1 MQCHKWLP
9 TAYWYSW
16 GSWALLALAK
26 RGRARPSQKES
37 NRKAPD
43 RKAGAFLLSGRVLK
57 ELFEVTGADLV
68 LEALEEEGVDL
79 IFGYPGGANLPIYQ
93 RLPEHPKLKHILV
106 RHEQGAAHM
115 ADGYARACGRPGVVF
130 ATSGPGALNLV
141 TGLCTAYMDSVPM
154 IAITGQ
160 VNSTQ
165 VGRDAFQE
173 SDVIGATSSV
183 TKHSYLVTDIAQLPR
198 VIHEAFHIATTG
210 RPGPVL
216 IDICKDVQ
224 MAEAESAP
232 RAPFRLAGYHL
243 NGHVKLE
250 DAKVAAQ
257 ALARAERPVILAGH
271 GVLLSHAE
279 QALLDVAEKS
289 GVPVG
294 TTLLGIGGFPVNHPL
309 SLHMTGFMGTGW
321 CLKAVQNADVLM
333 MVGMRVDDRVTARL
347 ADFAPKVTTFIHV
360 DIDGSEMGKNVR
372 PHIELV
378 ADARNA
384 LEAILP
390 HIDSVDERRGAW
402 LTQIDAWREEHP
414 LRYTHSN
421 GHLQPQDVLIDMY
434 KRCRN
439 EAVVV
444 ADVGQ
449 NQIWAA
455 LWWNYDRPG
464 LFINSGGAG
473 TMGFALPAAIGAKFA
488 RPDLDVWCVAGEGG
502 FVMTAQ
508 ELSVAVEHQLDIKI
522 VLLNNFSLGM
532 VRQFQDDFY
541 GGVRSQ
547 VELTHIPDFVK
558 LADAYGLPGV
568 RVDKLADVG
577 PAMDAAVRT
586 KGPFLID
593 FRIDPEA
600 NVYPIVP
607 LGESL
612 NDFWEA
618 PQQ

>member
-1 MQCHKWLP
+1 
-9 TAYWYSW
+9 
-16 GSWALLALAK
+16 
-26 RGRARPSQKES
+26 
-37 NRKAPD
+37 
-43 RKAGAFLLSGRVLK
+43 
-57 ELFEVTGADLV
+57 VTGADLV

-224 MAEAESAP
+224 MAVAERAP
-232 RAPFRLAGYHL
+232 RAPLSIPGYQL
-243 NGHVKLE
+243 NGHVQLE
-250 DAKVAAQ
+250 DARIAAR
-257 ALARAERPVILAGH
+257 ALAHAERPVILAGH

-279 QALLDVAEKS
+279 QALLDVAEKA

-347 ADFAPKVTTFIHV
+347 ADFAPRVTTFIHV

-390 HIDSVDERRGAW
+390 HIDSIDEGRGAW

-488 RPDLDVWCVAGEGG
+488 RPELDVWCVAGEGG

-577 PAMDAAVRT
+577 PAMDAAQRT

-607 LGESL
+607 LGKSL

>member
-1 MQCHKWLP
+1 MI
-9 TAYWYSW
+9 
-16 GSWALLALAK
+16 
-26 RGRARPSQKES
+26 
-37 NRKAPD
+37 
-43 RKAGAFLLSGRVLK
+43 
-57 ELFEVTGADLV
+57 
-68 LEALEEEGVDL
+68 LEALEREGVEH

-93 RLPEHPKLKHILV
+93 HLHEFPRLKHVLV

-115 ADGYARACGRPGVVF
+115 ADGYARASGKPGVVF

-154 IAITGQ
+154 VAITGQ
-160 VNSTQ
+160 VVSTQ

-183 TKHSYLVTDIAQLPR
+183 TKHSYLVTRIDQLPR

-224 MAEAESAP
+224 QANADRVTPE
-232 RAPFRLAGYHL
+232 RLEIPGYRL
-243 NGHVKLE
+243 NGHVDL
-250 DAKVAAQ
+250 DGAKQAAD
-257 ALARAERPVILAGH
+257 ALAGAERPVILAGH
-271 GVLLSHAE
+271 GVILGHAE
-279 QALLDVAEKS
+279 RELQVLAES
-289 GVPVG
+289 AATPVG
-294 TTLLGIGGFPVNHPL
+294 TTLLGIGAFPVKHPL

-321 CLKAVQNADVLM
+321 NLKAVQNADVLM

-347 ADFAPKVTTFIHV
+347 ADYAPKVKTFIHI

-378 ADARNA
+378 ADARQA
-384 LEAILP
+384 LAAIQP
-390 HIDSVDERRGAW
+390 HVGELNENRGRW
-402 LTQIDAWREEHP
+402 LAQIDAWREEHP
-414 LRYTHSN
+414 LRYKRSN
-421 GHLQPQDVLIDMY
+421 GRLQPQDVLIDMY
-434 KRCRN
+434 RRARS
-439 EAVVV
+439 EAIVV

-473 TMGFALPAAIGAKFA
+473 TMGFALPAALGAKFA
-488 RPDLDVWCVAGEGG
+488 RPETPVWCVAGEGG

-508 ELSVAVEHQLDIKI
+508 ELSVAVEHQLDVKI

-547 VELTHIPDFVK
+547 VDLTHMPDFVK
-558 LADAYGLPGV
+558 LSEAYGLPAR
-568 RVDKLADVG
+568 RVERFEDVA
-577 PAMDAAVRT
+577 PAFDAAEKT

-607 LGESL
+607 LGKSL
-612 NDFWEA
+612 NEFWEA
-618 PQQ
+618 PEQ

>member
-1 MQCHKWLP
+1 M
-9 TAYWYSW
+9 
-16 GSWALLALAK
+16 
-26 RGRARPSQKES
+26 
-37 NRKAPD
+37 
-43 RKAGAFLLSGRVLK
+43 
-57 ELFEVTGADLV
+57 V
-68 LEALEEEGVDL
+68 LEALEREGVEY

-93 RLPEHPKLKHILV
+93 HLHEFPKLKHILV

-115 ADGYARACGRPGVVF
+115 ADGYARAGGKPGVVF

-154 IAITGQ
+154 VAITGQ
-160 VNSTQ
+160 VVSTQ

-183 TKHSYLVTDIAQLPR
+183 TKHSYLVTKIDQLPR

-224 MAEAESAP
+224 QAAAERVTPE
-232 RAPFRLAGYHL
+232 RLEIAGYRL
-243 NGHVKLE
+243 NGHVNLDE
-250 DAKVAAQ
+250 ARRAAQ
-257 ALARAERPVILAGH
+257 ALSRAERPVILAGH

-279 QALLDVAEKS
+279 AQLQELAEAAAT
-289 GVPVG
+289 PVG
-294 TTLLGIGGFPVNHPL
+294 TTLLGIGAFPVKHPL

-321 CLKAVQNADVLM
+321 NLKAVQNADVLM

-347 ADFAPKVTTFIHV
+347 ADFAPKVKTFIHI

-372 PHIELV
+372 PHIELI
-378 ADARNA
+378 ADAKQA
-384 LEAILP
+384 LAAMQP
-390 HIDSVDERRGAW
+390 HVGSLDHGRAEW
-402 LTQIDAWREEHP
+402 LNQIDRWREEHP
-414 LRYTHSN
+414 LRYKHSN
-421 GHLQPQDVLIDMY
+421 GQLQPQDVLIDMY
-434 KRCRN
+434 RRAHS
-439 EAVVV
+439 EAIVV

-455 LWWNYDRPG
+455 LWGNYDRPG

-473 TMGFALPAAIGAKFA
+473 TMGFALPAALGAKFA
-488 RPDLDVWCVAGEGG
+488 RPDVPVWCVAGEGG

-508 ELSVAVEHQLDIKI
+508 ELSVAVEHQLDVKI

-547 VELTHIPDFVK
+547 VDLTHMPDFVK
-558 LADAYGLPGV
+558 LSEAYGMPAR
-568 RVDKLADVG
+568 RVERFEDIA
-577 PAMDAAVRT
+577 PAFDAAERT
-586 KGPFLID
+586 RGPFLID

-607 LGESL
+607 LGKSL
-612 NDFWEA
+612 NEFWEM
-618 PQQ
+618 PEK

>member
-1 MQCHKWLP
+1 MI
-9 TAYWYSW
+9 
-16 GSWALLALAK
+16 
-26 RGRARPSQKES
+26 
-37 NRKAPD
+37 
-43 RKAGAFLLSGRVLK
+43 
-57 ELFEVTGADLV
+57 
-68 LEALEEEGVDL
+68 LEALEREGVEF

-93 RLPEHPKLKHILV
+93 HLPEHPKLKHILV

-115 ADGYARACGRPGVVF
+115 ADGYARACGKPGVVF

-141 TGLCTAYMDSVPM
+141 TGLATAYMDSVPM

-160 VNSTQ
+160 VASTQ

-173 SDVIGATSSV
+173 TDVIGATSSV
-183 TKHSYLVTDIAQLPR
+183 TKHSYLVTNIDQLPR
-198 VIHEAFHIATTG
+198 VIHEAFHIASTG

-224 MAEAESAP
+224 QATAERVDVE
-232 RAPFRLAGYHL
+232 RLDIPGYVL
-243 NGHVKLE
+243 NGHVDLDRAGE
-250 DAKVAAQ
+250 AARAVAG
-257 ALARAERPVILAGH
+257 AERPVILAGH
-271 GVLLSHAE
+271 GVILSHAE
-279 QALLDVAEKS
+279 AKLREFAEKA
-289 GVPVG
+289 GAPVG
-294 TTLLGIGGFPVNHPL
+294 TTLLGVGAFPVNHPL

-321 CLKAVQNADVLM
+321 NLKAVQNADVLM

-347 ADFAPKVTTFIHV
+347 ADFAPKVKTFIHI

-378 ADARNA
+378 ADAKNA
-384 LEAILP
+384 LEAMTPQIGEL
-390 HIDSVDERRGAW
+390 HEGRGQW
-402 LTQIDAWREEHP
+402 FSQIDAWREEHP
-414 LRYTHSN
+414 LKYTHSN

-434 KRCRN
+434 RRCRS
-439 EAVVV
+439 EAIVV

-464 LFINSGGAG
+464 LFLNSGGSG
-473 TMGFALPAAIGAKFA
+473 TMGFALPAAIGAKFG
-488 RPDLDVWCVAGEGG
+488 RPDTAVWCVAGEGG

-541 GGVRSQ
+541 GGVRSES
-547 VELTHIPDFVK
+547 ELTHMPDFVK
-558 LADAYGLPGV
+558 LADAYGMPAV
-568 RVDKLADVG
+568 RVDRFEEIG
-577 PAMDAAVRT
+577 PAMDAAERT

-607 LGESL
+607 LGKSL

-618 PQQ
+618 PDK

>member
-1 MQCHKWLP
+1 M
-9 TAYWYSW
+9 
-16 GSWALLALAK
+16 
-26 RGRARPSQKES
+26 
-37 NRKAPD
+37 
-43 RKAGAFLLSGRVLK
+43 
-57 ELFEVTGADLV
+57 TGADLV
-68 LEALEEEGVDL
+68 LEALEQEGVDL

-160 VNSTQ
+160 VNSAQ

-224 MAEAESAP
+224 MAAAERTP
-232 RAPFRLAGYHL
+232 RAPFSLAGYHL
-243 NGHVKLE
+243 NGHVNLD
-250 DAKVAAQ
+250 DAKMAAQ
-257 ALARAERPVILAGH
+257 ALAQAKRPVILAGH

-279 QALLDVAEKS
+279 QALLDVAEKA

-294 TTLLGIGGFPVNHPL
+294 TTLLGIGGFPVSHPL

-390 HIDSVDERRGAW
+390 HIDSVDEGRGSW

-577 PAMDAAVRT
+577 PAMDAAQRA

-607 LGESL
+607 LGKGL

>member
-1 MQCHKWLP
+1 M
-9 TAYWYSW
+9 
-16 GSWALLALAK
+16 
-26 RGRARPSQKES
+26 
-37 NRKAPD
+37 
-43 RKAGAFLLSGRVLK
+43 
-57 ELFEVTGADLV
+57 V
-68 LEALEEEGVDL
+68 LEALEREGVEH

-93 RLPEHPKLKHILV
+93 HLPEFPKLKHILV

-115 ADGYARACGRPGVVF
+115 ADGYARACGRPGVIF

-141 TGLCTAYMDSVPM
+141 TGLCTAYMDSVPLV
-154 IAITGQ
+154 AITGQ
-160 VNSTQ
+160 VVSTQ

-183 TKHSYLVTDIAQLPR
+183 TKHSYLVTKIDQLPR

-224 MAEAESAP
+224 QAEAQRVTPE
-232 RAPFRLAGYHL
+232 RLDIPGYRL
-243 NGHVKLE
+243 NGHVNLAE
-250 DAKVAAQ
+250 ARRAAE
-257 ALARAERPVILAGH
+257 ALSQAERPVILAGH

-279 QALLDVAEKS
+279 PQLQELAEAAAT
-289 GVPVG
+289 PVG
-294 TTLLGIGGFPVNHPL
+294 TTLLGIGAFPVKHPL

-321 CLKAVQNADVLM
+321 NLKAVQNADVLM

-347 ADFAPKVTTFIHV
+347 ADFAPKVKTFIHI

-378 ADARNA
+378 ADARQA
-384 LEAILP
+384 LAAMQP
-390 HIDSVDERRGAW
+390 HVGSLDGGRSEW
-402 LTQIDAWREEHP
+402 LNQIDRWREEHP
-414 LRYTHSN
+414 LRYKHSN

-434 KRCRN
+434 RRAHN
-439 EAVVV
+439 EAIVV

-473 TMGFALPAAIGAKFA
+473 TMGFALPAALGAKFA
-488 RPDLDVWCVAGEGG
+488 RPELPVWCVAGEGG

-508 ELSVAVEHQLDIKI
+508 ELSVAVEHQLDVKI

-547 VELTHIPDFVK
+547 VDLTHMPDFVK
-558 LADAYGLPGV
+558 LSEAYGM
-568 RVDKLADVG
+568 
-577 PAMDAAVRT
+577 PAMRVEKVEDIAPAFDAAERT
-586 KGPFLID
+586 RGPFLID

-607 LGESL
+607 LGKSL
-612 NDFWEA
+612 NEFWEM
-618 PQQ
+618 PEQ

>member
-1 MQCHKWLP
+1 MI
-9 TAYWYSW
+9 
-16 GSWALLALAK
+16 
-26 RGRARPSQKES
+26 
-37 NRKAPD
+37 
-43 RKAGAFLLSGRVLK
+43 
-57 ELFEVTGADLV
+57 
-68 LEALEEEGVDL
+68 LEALEREGVEV

-93 RLPEHPKLKHILV
+93 QLPEHPKLKHILV

-115 ADGYARACGRPGVVF
+115 ADGYARACGKPGVVF

-183 TKHSYLVTDIAQLPR
+183 TKHSYLVTHIDQLPR

-224 MAEAESAP
+224 QANAERITPE
-232 RAPFRLAGYHL
+232 RLDIPGYQP
-243 NGHVKLE
+243 NGHVNL
-250 DAKVAAQ
+250 DMARTAAR
-257 ALARAERPVILAGH
+257 ALAGAERPVILAGH

-279 QALLDVAEKS
+279 LELFKFAEKAAA
-289 GVPVG
+289 PVG
-294 TTLLGIGGFPVNHPL
+294 TTLLGIGAFPVNHPL

-321 CLKAVQNADVLM
+321 NLKAVQNADVLM

-347 ADFAPKVTTFIHV
+347 ADFAPNVKTFIHV

-384 LEAILP
+384 LEAMTP
-390 HIDSVDERRGAW
+390 HVDEVDSGRGKWLAQIDS
-402 LTQIDAWREEHP
+402 WREEHP

-434 KRCRN
+434 RRCRS
-439 EAVVV
+439 EAIVV

-473 TMGFALPAAIGAKFA
+473 TMGFALPAAIGAKVA
-488 RPDLDVWCVAGEGG
+488 RPDKAVWCVAGEGG

-508 ELSVAVEHQLDIKI
+508 ELSVAVEHNLDIKI
-522 VLLNNFSLGM
+522 VILNNFSLGM

-547 VELTHIPDFVK
+547 VDMTVIPDFVK
-558 LADAYGLPGV
+558 LADAYGLPGM
-568 RVDKLADVG
+568 RVDTLEQIG
-577 PAMDAAVRT
+577 PAMDAAEKT

-607 LGESL
+607 LGKSL

-618 PQQ
+618 PDK

>member
-1 MQCHKWLP
+1 MI
-9 TAYWYSW
+9 
-16 GSWALLALAK
+16 
-26 RGRARPSQKES
+26 
-37 NRKAPD
+37 
-43 RKAGAFLLSGRVLK
+43 
-57 ELFEVTGADLV
+57 
-68 LEALEEEGVDL
+68 LEALEREGVEY

-93 RLPEHPKLKHILV
+93 HLQEHPRLKHILV

-115 ADGYARACGRPGVVF
+115 ADGYARACGKPGVVF

-154 IAITGQ
+154 VAITGQ
-160 VNSTQ
+160 VVSTQ

-183 TKHSYLVTDIAQLPR
+183 TKHSYLVTNIDQLPR

-216 IDICKDVQ
+216 IDVCKDVQ
-224 MAEAESAP
+224 QADAERVTPE
-232 RAPFRLAGYHL
+232 RLAIPGYRL
-243 NGHVKLE
+243 NGHVDL
-250 DAKVAAQ
+250 DGAKQA
-257 ALARAERPVILAGH
+257 ALALADAERPVILAGH
-271 GVLLSHAE
+271 GVILSHAE
-279 QALLDVAEKS
+279 AELQELAEAAAA
-289 GVPVG
+289 PVG
-294 TTLLGIGGFPVNHPL
+294 TTLLGIGAFPVKHPL

-321 CLKAVQNADVLM
+321 CLKAVQAADVLM

-347 ADFAPKVTTFIHV
+347 ADFAPRVKTFIHV

-378 ADARNA
+378 ADAKQA
-384 LEAILP
+384 LASMRP
-390 HIDSVDERRGAW
+390 HVGRLNENRGRW
-402 LTQIDAWREEHP
+402 LAQIDAWREEHP
-414 LRYTHSN
+414 LRYKRSN
-421 GHLQPQDVLIDMY
+421 GRLQPQDVLIDMY
-434 KRCRN
+434 RRARS
-439 EAVVV
+439 EAIVV

-464 LFINSGGAG
+464 LFINSGGSG
-473 TMGFALPAAIGAKFA
+473 TMGFALPAALGAKFA
-488 RPDLDVWCVAGEGG
+488 RPEVPVWCVAGEGG

-508 ELSVAVEHQLDIKI
+508 ELSVAVEHQLDVKI

-547 VELTHIPDFVK
+547 VDLTHMPDFVK
-558 LADAYGLPGV
+558 LSEAYGLPAR
-568 RVDKLADVG
+568 RVERFEDIA
-577 PAMDAAVRT
+577 PAFDAAERT

-607 LGESL
+607 LGKSL
-612 NDFWEA
+612 NEFWEA
-618 PQQ
+618 PEQ

>member
-1 MQCHKWLP
+1 
-9 TAYWYSW
+9 
-16 GSWALLALAK
+16 
-26 RGRARPSQKES
+26 
-37 NRKAPD
+37 
-43 RKAGAFLLSGRVLK
+43 
-57 ELFEVTGADLV
+57 VTGADLV

-183 TKHSYLVTDIAQLPR
+183 TKHSYLVIDIAQLPR

-224 MAEAESAP
+224 MAEAERTP
-232 RAPFRLAGYHL
+232 RAPFSLSGYHL
-243 NGHVKLE
+243 NGHVNLD
-250 DAKVAAQ
+250 DAKIAAQ
-257 ALARAERPVILAGH
+257 ALAGAERPVILAGH

-279 QALLDVAEKS
+279 QALLDVAEKA

-347 ADFAPKVTTFIHV
+347 ADFAPRVTTFIHV

-390 HIDSVDERRGAW
+390 HIDSVDAGRGAW

-421 GHLQPQDVLIDMY
+421 GHLQPQDVLIEMY
-434 KRCRN
+434 KRCRS

-455 LWWNYDRPG
+455 LWWDYDRPG

-488 RPDLDVWCVAGEGG
+488 RPELDVWCVAGEGG

-577 PAMDAAVRT
+577 PALDAAQRT

-607 LGESL
+607 LGKSL

>member
-1 MQCHKWLP
+1 
-9 TAYWYSW
+9 
-16 GSWALLALAK
+16 
-26 RGRARPSQKES
+26 
-37 NRKAPD
+37 
-43 RKAGAFLLSGRVLK
+43 
-57 ELFEVTGADLV
+57 
-68 LEALEEEGVDL
+68 
-79 IFGYPGGANLPIYQ
+79 
-93 RLPEHPKLKHILV
+93 
-106 RHEQGAAHM
+106 M
-115 ADGYARACGRPGVVF
+115 ADGYARACGKPAVVF

-160 VNSTQ
+160 VASTQ

-183 TKHSYLVTDIAQLPR
+183 TKHSYLVTSIDQLPR

-224 MAEAESAP
+224 QADAERITP
-232 RAPFRLAGYHL
+232 DRLEIPGYQL
-243 NGHVKLE
+243 NGHVDLNRARE
-250 DAKVAAQ
+250 AAH
-257 ALARAERPVILAGH
+257 AIAGAERPVILAGH
-271 GVLLSHAE
+271 GVLLSR
-279 QALLDVAEKS
+279 AEKELKEFAEKA
-289 GVPVG
+289 GAPVG
-294 TTLLGIGGFPVNHPL
+294 TTLLGIGAFPVNHPL

-321 CLKAVQNADVLM
+321 NLKAVQNADVLM

-347 ADFAPKVTTFIHV
+347 ADFAPKVKTFIHI

-384 LEAILP
+384 LEAMTP
-390 HIDSVDERRGAW
+390 HIGTLDAGRGQW
-402 LTQIDAWREEHP
+402 LAQIDAWREEHP
-414 LRYTHSN
+414 LKYTRSNDSHSN
-421 GHLQPQDVLIDMY
+421 GRLQPQDVLIDMY
-434 KRCRN
+434 RRARN
-439 EAVVV
+439 EAIVV

-455 LWWNYDRPG
+455 LWWNYDQPG

-488 RPDLDVWCVAGEGG
+488 RPDKAVWCVAGEGG

-508 ELSVAVEHQLDIKI
+508 ELSVAVEHQLDVKI

-541 GGVRSQ
+541 GGVRSHSD
-547 VELTHIPDFVK
+547 LTHMPDFVK
-558 LADAYGLPGV
+558 LSEAYGMPAI
-568 RVDKLADVG
+568 RVDNLEEVG
-577 PAMDAAVRT
+577 PAMDMAEKTR
-586 KGPFLID
+586 GPFLID

-607 LGESL
+607 LGKSL

-618 PQQ
+618 PN

>member
-1 MQCHKWLP
+1 M
-9 TAYWYSW
+9 
-16 GSWALLALAK
+16 
-26 RGRARPSQKES
+26 
-37 NRKAPD
+37 
-43 RKAGAFLLSGRVLK
+43 
-57 ELFEVTGADLV
+57 TGADLV
-68 LEALEEEGVDL
+68 LEALEQEGVDL

-224 MAEAESAP
+224 MADAERTP
-232 RAPFRLAGYHL
+232 RAPFSLAGYHL
-243 NGHVKLE
+243 NGHVQLK
-250 DAKVAAQ
+250 DAKKAAQ
-257 ALARAERPVILAGH
+257 ALAHAERPVILAGH

-279 QALLDVAEKS
+279 QALLDLAEKA

-384 LEAILP
+384 LEAMLP
-390 HIDSVDERRGAW
+390 HVDSIDEGRSGW

-434 KRCRN
+434 KRCKS
-439 EAVVV
+439 EAIVV

-508 ELSVAVEHQLDIKI
+508 ELSVAVEHHLDIKI

-547 VELTHIPDFVK
+547 VDMTHIPDFVK
-558 LADAYGLPGV
+558 LADAYGLPAM

-577 PAMDAAVRT
+577 PAMDAAQRT

-607 LGESL
+607 LGKGL

>member
-1 MQCHKWLP
+1 M
-9 TAYWYSW
+9 
-16 GSWALLALAK
+16 
-26 RGRARPSQKES
+26 
-37 NRKAPD
+37 
-43 RKAGAFLLSGRVLK
+43 
-57 ELFEVTGADLV
+57 V
-68 LEALEEEGVDL
+68 LEALEREGVEY

-93 RLPEHPKLKHILV
+93 HLHEHPKLRHILV

-115 ADGYARACGRPGVVF
+115 ADGYARACGKPGVVF

-160 VNSTQ
+160 VISTQ

-183 TKHSYLVTDIAQLPR
+183 TKHSYLVTKIDQLPR

-224 MAEAESAP
+224 QAEAERVAP
-232 RAPFRLAGYHL
+232 ERPPAARRADLFAIPGYKL
-243 NGHVKLE
+243 NGHVDL
-250 DAKVAAQ
+250 DAARQAAQ
-257 ALARAERPVILAGH
+257 ALAGADRPVILAGH

-279 QALLDVAEKS
+279 PQLQELAEAAAT
-289 GVPVG
+289 PVG
-294 TTLLGIGGFPVNHPL
+294 TTLLGIGAFPVKHAL

-321 CLKAVQNADVLM
+321 NLKAVQSADLLM
-333 MVGMRVDDRVTARL
+333 MVGMRVDDRVTAKL
-347 ADFAPKVTTFIHV
+347 AGFAPNVKTFIHI

-378 ADARNA
+378 ADAKQA
-384 LEAILP
+384 LEAMLP
-390 HIDSVDERRGAW
+390 HIDHLNEGRGRW
-402 LTQIDAWREEHP
+402 LAQIDAWREEHP
-414 LRYTHSN
+414 LRYKHSN
-421 GHLQPQDVLIDMY
+421 GRLQPQDVLIEMY
-434 KRCRN
+434 RRARS
-439 EAVVV
+439 EAIVV

-473 TMGFALPAAIGAKFA
+473 TMGFALPAALGAKFA
-488 RPDLDVWCVAGEGG
+488 RPDVPVWCVAGEGG

-508 ELSVAVEHQLDIKI
+508 ELSVAVEHQLDVKI

-547 VELTHIPDFVK
+547 VELTHMPDFVK
-558 LADAYGLPGV
+558 LSEAYGMPAR
-568 RVDKLADVG
+568 RVEKFEDIA
-577 PAMDAAVRT
+577 PSFDAAEST

-607 LGESL
+607 LGKSL
-612 NDFWEA
+612 NEFWEA
-618 PQQ
+618 PEQ

>member
-1 MQCHKWLP
+1 M
-9 TAYWYSW
+9 
-16 GSWALLALAK
+16 
-26 RGRARPSQKES
+26 
-37 NRKAPD
+37 
-43 RKAGAFLLSGRVLK
+43 
-57 ELFEVTGADLV
+57 V
-68 LEALEEEGVDL
+68 LEALEREGVEL

-93 RLPEHPKLKHILV
+93 RLPTHPKLKHILV

-115 ADGYARACGRPGVVF
+115 ADGYARACGKPGVVF

-183 TKHSYLVTDIAQLPR
+183 TKHSYLVTKIDQLPR

-224 MAEAESAP
+224 QAEAESVP
-232 RAPFRLAGYHL
+232 QERLAIPGYKL
-243 NGHVKLE
+243 NGHVDL
-250 DAKVAAQ
+250 DRAKEAAI
-257 ALARAERPVILAGH
+257 ALATAERPVVLAGH

-279 QALLDVAEKS
+279 EALRELAERAA
-289 GVPVG
+289 VPVG
-294 TTLLGIGGFPVNHPL
+294 TTLLGIGAFPVNHPL

-321 CLKAVQNADVLM
+321 NLKAVQNADVLM
-333 MVGMRVDDRVTARL
+333 MVGMRVDDRVTAKL
-347 ADFAPKVTTFIHV
+347 ADFAPQVKTFIHI

-372 PHIELV
+372 PQIELV
-378 ADARNA
+378 ADAKQAIN
-384 LEAILP
+384 AILP
-390 HIDSVDERRGAW
+390 HLPEPEKGRGTW
-402 LTQIDAWREEHP
+402 LAQIDAWREEHP

-439 EAVVV
+439 EAIVV

-464 LFINSGGAG
+464 LFLNSGGSG

-488 RPDLDVWCVAGEGG
+488 RPELPVWCVAGEGG

-508 ELSVAVEHQLDIKI
+508 ELSVAVEHQLDVKI

-547 VELTHIPDFVK
+547 VDLTHMPDFVK
-558 LADAYGLPGV
+558 LAEAYGLPAM
-568 RVDKLADVG
+568 RVEKFSEIA
-577 PAMDAAVRT
+577 PAMDAAERT

-607 LGESL
+607 LGKSL

-618 PQQ
+618 PENA

>member
-1 MQCHKWLP
+1 M
-9 TAYWYSW
+9 
-16 GSWALLALAK
+16 
-26 RGRARPSQKES
+26 
-37 NRKAPD
+37 
-43 RKAGAFLLSGRVLK
+43 
-57 ELFEVTGADLV
+57 TGADMV
-68 LEALEEEGVDL
+68 LEALEREGVEL

-93 RLPEHPKLKHILV
+93 RLPGHPKLKHILV

-115 ADGYARACGRPGVVF
+115 ADGYARACGKPGVVF

-183 TKHSYLVTDIAQLPR
+183 TKHSYLVTRIDQLPR

-224 MAEAESAP
+224 QADAP
-232 RAPFRLAGYHL
+232 HVLPERLEIPGYKPNGHADLDQAKAAAIALAG
-243 NGHVKLE
+243 
-250 DAKVAAQ
+250 
-257 ALARAERPVILAGH
+257 AERPVVLAGH

-279 QALLDVAEKS
+279 TELREFAERAAA
-289 GVPVG
+289 PVG
-294 TTLLGIGGFPVNHPL
+294 TTLLGIGAFPVNHPL

-321 CLKAVQNADVLM
+321 NLKAVQNADVLM
-333 MVGMRVDDRVTARL
+333 MVGMRVDDRVTAKL
-347 ADFAPKVTTFIHV
+347 ADFAPKVKTFIHI

-372 PHIELV
+372 PQIELV
-378 ADARNA
+378 ADAKQALNA
-384 LEAILP
+384 MIPHLP
-390 HIDSVDERRGAW
+390 EPEKSRGTW
-402 LTQIDAWREEHP
+402 LAQIDAWREEHP

-439 EAVVV
+439 EAIVV

-464 LFINSGGAG
+464 LFLNSGGSG

-488 RPDLDVWCVAGEGG
+488 RPELPVWCVAGEGG

-508 ELSVAVEHQLDIKI
+508 ELSVAVEHQLDVKI

-547 VELTHIPDFVK
+547 VDLTHMPDFVK

-568 RVDKLADVG
+568 RVDKLSEIG
-577 PAMDAAVRT
+577 PAMDAAERT

-607 LGESL
+607 LGKSL

-618 PQQ
+618 PDK

>member
-1 MQCHKWLP
+1 M
-9 TAYWYSW
+9 
-16 GSWALLALAK
+16 
-26 RGRARPSQKES
+26 
-37 NRKAPD
+37 
-43 RKAGAFLLSGRVLK
+43 
-57 ELFEVTGADLV
+57 TGADMV
-68 LEALEEEGVDL
+68 LEALEREGVEL

-93 RLPEHPKLKHILV
+93 RLPGHPKLRHILV

-115 ADGYARACGRPGVVF
+115 ADGYARACGKPGVVF

-183 TKHSYLVTDIAQLPR
+183 TKHSYLVTKIDQLPR

-224 MAEAESAP
+224 QAEAENVP
-232 RAPFRLAGYHL
+232 PERLEIPGYRL
-243 NGHVKLE
+243 NGHVDL
-250 DAKVAAQ
+250 DRAKEAAI
-257 ALARAERPVILAGH
+257 ALATAERPVVLAGH

-279 QALLDVAEKS
+279 AALRELAERAA
-289 GVPVG
+289 VPVG
-294 TTLLGIGGFPVNHPL
+294 TTLLGIGAFPVNHPL

-321 CLKAVQNADVLM
+321 NLKAVQNADVLM
-333 MVGMRVDDRVTARL
+333 MVGMRVDDRVTAKL
-347 ADFAPKVTTFIHV
+347 ADFAPKVTTFIHI

-372 PHIELV
+372 PQIELV
-378 ADARNA
+378 ADAKQALNA
-384 LEAILP
+384 MLP
-390 HIDSVDERRGAW
+390 HLPEPEKSRGTW
-402 LTQIDAWREEHP
+402 LAQIDAWREEHP

-439 EAVVV
+439 EAIVV

-464 LFINSGGAG
+464 LFLNSGGSG

-488 RPDLDVWCVAGEGG
+488 RPELPVWCVAGEGG

-508 ELSVAVEHQLDIKI
+508 ELSVAVEHQLDVKI

-547 VELTHIPDFVK
+547 VDLTHMPDFVK
-558 LADAYGLPGV
+558 LAEAYGLPAM
-568 RVDKLADVG
+568 RVEKFSEIA
-577 PAMDAAVRT
+577 PAMDAAERT

-607 LGESL
+607 LGKSL

-618 PQQ
+618 PENA

>member
-1 MQCHKWLP
+1 MI
-9 TAYWYSW
+9 
-16 GSWALLALAK
+16 
-26 RGRARPSQKES
+26 
-37 NRKAPD
+37 
-43 RKAGAFLLSGRVLK
+43 
-57 ELFEVTGADLV
+57 
-68 LEALEEEGVDL
+68 LEALEREGVEY

-93 RLPEHPKLKHILV
+93 HLHEHPRLKHILV

-115 ADGYARACGRPGVVF
+115 ADGYARASGRPGVVF

-160 VNSTQ
+160 VISTQ

-183 TKHSYLVTDIAQLPR
+183 TKHSYLVTRIDQLPR

-224 MAEAESAP
+224 QADAERVIAD
-232 RAPFRLAGYHL
+232 RLHLPGYKL
-243 NGHVKLE
+243 NGHVDL
-250 DAKVAAQ
+250 DQARHAAQ
-257 ALARAERPVILAGH
+257 ALSGAERPVILAGH
-271 GVLLSHAE
+271 GVILSHAE
-279 QALLDVAEKS
+279 PQLQELAEAAAA
-289 GVPVG
+289 PVG
-294 TTLLGIGGFPVNHPL
+294 TTLLGIGGFPVKHPL

-333 MVGMRVDDRVTARL
+333 MVGMRVDDRVTAKL
-347 ADFAPKVTTFIHV
+347 AEFAPRVKTFIHV

-378 ADARNA
+378 ADAKQA
-384 LEAILP
+384 LAAMLP
-390 HIDSVDERRGAW
+390 HVGRVREGRGTW
-402 LTQIDAWREEHP
+402 LAQIDAWREEHP
-414 LRYTHSN
+414 LRYKHSN
-421 GHLQPQDVLIDMY
+421 GQLQPQDVLIDMY
-434 KRCRN
+434 RRAN
-439 EAVVV
+439 SEAIVV

-473 TMGFALPAAIGAKFA
+473 TMGFALPAALGAKFA
-488 RPDLDVWCVAGEGG
+488 RPDVPVWCVAGEGG

-508 ELSVAVEHQLDIKI
+508 ELSVAVEHQLDVKI

-547 VELTHIPDFVK
+547 VDLTHMPDFVK
-558 LADAYGLPGV
+558 LSEAYGMPAL
-568 RVDKLADVG
+568 RVERFEDIG
-577 PAMDAAVRT
+577 PSLDAAQRT

-607 LGESL
+607 LGKSL
-612 NDFWEA
+612 NEFWEA
-618 PQQ
+618 PSDG

>member
-1 MQCHKWLP
+1 
-9 TAYWYSW
+9 
-16 GSWALLALAK
+16 
-26 RGRARPSQKES
+26 
-37 NRKAPD
+37 
-43 RKAGAFLLSGRVLK
+43 
-57 ELFEVTGADLV
+57 VTGADLV

-183 TKHSYLVTDIAQLPR
+183 TKHSYLVIDIAQLPR

-224 MAEAESAP
+224 MAEAERTP
-232 RAPFRLAGYHL
+232 RAPFSLSGYHL
-243 NGHVKLE
+243 NGHVNLD
-250 DAKVAAQ
+250 DAKIAAQ
-257 ALARAERPVILAGH
+257 ALAGAERPVILAGH

-279 QALLDVAEKS
+279 QALLDVAEKA

-294 TTLLGIGGFPVNHPL
+294 TTLLGIGAFPVNHPL

-333 MVGMRVDDRVTARL
+333 VVGMRVDDRVTARL
-347 ADFAPKVTTFIHV
+347 ADFAPRVTTFIHV

-390 HIDSVDERRGAW
+390 HIDSVDLGRGAW

-434 KRCRN
+434 KRCRS

-455 LWWNYDRPG
+455 LWWDYDRPG

-488 RPDLDVWCVAGEGG
+488 RPELDVWCVAGEGG

-577 PAMDAAVRT
+577 PALDAAQRT

-607 LGESL
+607 LGKSL